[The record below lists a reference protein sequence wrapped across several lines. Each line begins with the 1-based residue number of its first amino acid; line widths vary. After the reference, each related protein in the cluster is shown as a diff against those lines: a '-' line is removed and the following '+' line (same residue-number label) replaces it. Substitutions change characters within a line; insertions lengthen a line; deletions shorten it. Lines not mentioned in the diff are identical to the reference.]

1 MTDEN
6 ESVTEPVAEVHP
18 GAEQE
23 APVSDKEINFKAIRE
38 ANENLKR
45 QNEFLQMQLMQQ
57 EQARSQPQDRPS
69 LKDDD
74 LLTYGEYQKLQSSF
88 EREKAQLK
96 QKLDEIEMRSRHS
109 DYNEV
114 IQKYLPD
121 VLQDDPDLAY
131 AIKDNPRM
139 QKLAYRLAQSS
150 PKYHQER
157 LAKQNASSIDRIV
170 ENSTR
175 AQPANARKNITVQDE
190 EARMLSM
197 SDEDL
202 WKQFNMAKARS

>member
-1 MTDEN
+1 MTDE
-6 ESVTEPVAEVHP
+6 SQGVIEPTAEVQQ
-18 GAEQE
+18 ETSQE
-23 APVSDKEINFKAIRE
+23 APVSDKEINFRAIRE

-57 EQARSQPQDRPS
+57 EQTRPQSDVRPS
-69 LKDDD
+69 LKEDD
-74 LLTYGEYQKLQSSF
+74 LLTYGEYQKLQASF
-88 EREKAQLK
+88 EREKSELK
-96 QKLDEIEMRSRHS
+96 SKLDEIEMRARHS

-114 IQKYLPD
+114 IQKYLPE

-157 LAKQNASSIDRIV
+157 LVKQNASAVDRIV

-190 EARMLSM
+190 EARMMNM

>member
-1 MTDEN
+1 MADE
-6 ESVTEPVAEVHP
+6 EQGVTEPVAEVQQ
-18 GAEQE
+18 GASQE
-23 APVSDKEINFKAIRE
+23 APISDKEINFRAIRE

-57 EQARSQPQDRPS
+57 EQVRPQADTNPS
-69 LKDDD
+69 FKDDD
-74 LLTYGEYQKLQSSF
+74 LLTFGEYQKLQASF
-88 EREKAQLK
+88 EREKAELK
-96 QKLDEIEMRSRHS
+96 SKLDEMEMRYRHS

-139 QKLAYRLAQSS
+139 QKLAYKLAQSS

-157 LAKQNASSIDRIV
+157 LTKQNASAIDRMV

-175 AQPANARKNITVQDE
+175 PQPANARKNITVQDE
-190 EARMLSM
+190 EARMMSM